1 MGIIPLQGVDV
12 EQHGAGSVGV
22 VRDMNPSA
30 GQLPDEP
37 GFYGSEQQFPS
48 LGGNHGTGDVFQN
61 PMDFGG
67 GKIGVNHQPGFLP
80 DGFRQS
86 RCPQMTANVRCPAAL
101 PNDGVAHRLTGV
113 FIPHNGRFPLVG
125 DANGGNVCGAGTNTG
140 KRLPGNGQL
149 SFKNFIRI
157 VLHPAGLWE
166 NLGKFL
172 LRHSADIPRLVK

>member
-1 MGIIPLQGVDV
+1 M
-12 EQHGAGSVGV
+12 A
-22 VRDMNPSA
+22 
-30 GQLPDEP
+30 
-37 GFYGSEQQFPS
+37 
-48 LGGNHGTGDVFQN
+48 
-61 PMDFGG
+61 
-67 GKIGVNHQPGFLP
+67 
-80 DGFRQS
+80 
-86 RCPQMTANVRCPAAL
+86 ANVRCPAAL

-157 VLHPAGLWE
+157 VLHPARLWE

-172 LRHSADIPRLVK
+172 LRHGADIPRLVK